1 MANEL
6 SNGPLPSYAQMDAL
20 SEALEKIADN
30 LQVKI
35 NLNGQ
40 EVTSPAFYAP
50 TASGTQGQVLTSGG
64 NAAAPVWTDDNNVK
78 TTAQTLTDEQK
89 QQARANIGA
98 ITADEAQVPVASQTQ
113 FGTVKVYTD
122 SDGYL
127 CIDTE

>member
-30 LQVKI
+30 LQVEI

-40 EVTSPAFYAP
+40 DVTSPAFYAP
-50 TASGTQGQVLTSGG
+50 TASGTQGQILTSGG
-64 NAAAPVWTDDNNVK
+64 NAAPVWTDDNNVK

-98 ITADEAQVPVASQTQ
+98 ITADEAKVPVASQTQ

-127 CIDTE
+127 NIDTE